1 MTRNWIA
8 LAAAGAALLLLTG
21 LEPVQAQTKLNLRLD
36 YSLYGTHAAFYLGVE
51 KGLYKAEGIDL
62 AIAEGSG
69 SGTTAR
75 LLAQG
80 TDPVAFLDFGTMA
93 KGVGSGMPIKAILG
107 VHQRSPMMILSH
119 ADTPVKTPKDLE
131 GKVVAMSPSESTAQ
145 MFPVLLAAAGVDPN
159 KVSVL
164 APATGAKTAL
174 FLQRRVDA
182 ITGVTYFHLPP
193 MERDKVAVYYF
204 TYGDHGVTAL
214 EGGVAANNDWLS
226 QNPDLAKKFVK
237 ATQTAFLQAKADPA
251 AAIDALI
258 KARPEQGRNRD
269 LLLRQLQLSMEAVE
283 TPNTKGMP
291 FGRMSDKDW
300 QTMVDQLL
308 SSKQI
313 PGAIP
318 IEKLFSNDYVPN

>member
-1 MTRNWIA
+1 MTKRWTA
-8 LAAAGAALLLLTG
+8 WAAGAALLALTG
-21 LEPVQAQTKLNLRLD
+21 SGSAYAQTKLNLRLD
-36 YSLYGTHAAFYLGVE
+36 YSLYGTHAAFYLGVDR
-51 KGLYKAEGIDL
+51 GLYKAEGIEL
-62 AIAEGSG
+62 TIAEGSG

-119 ADTPVKTPKDLE
+119 ADAPVKGPKDLE
-131 GKVVAMSPSESTAQ
+131 GKVIAMSPAESTAQ
-145 MFPVLLAAAGVDPN
+145 MFPVLLAAANVDPT
-159 KVSVL
+159 KVSIL

-174 FLQRRVDA
+174 FLQKRVDA

-193 MERDKVAVYYF
+193 MERDKIAVHYF

-214 EGGVAANNDWLS
+214 EGGVAANSEWLGA
-226 QNPDLAKKFVK
+226 NGELAKRFVK
-237 ATQTAFLQAKADPA
+237 ATQAAFIQAKADPA
-251 AAIDALI
+251 AAVDALI
-258 KARPEQGRNRD
+258 KSRSEQARNRD
-269 LLLRQLQLSMEAVE
+269 LLIRQLQVSMEA
-283 TPNTKGMP
+283 TATANTAGMS
-291 FGRMSDKDW
+291 FGRMSEKDW

-313 PGAIP
+313 PSAIP
-318 IEKLFSNDYVPN
+318 VEKLFSNDYVPN